1 MGSGSR
7 KLIGRSSDRG
17 RTVDVQ
23 TGTEY
28 RSGEG
33 SEPPDT
39 TDTAQAQGIVGDGST
54 GDISGSHQSDGHRTG
69 NGARQFQPQSGA
81 DARDDVSVRCSGRIK
96 SDGGCVCHADRVTIQ
111 RGNGN
116 LSPSH
121 NENSS
126 NQLTNSS

>member
-33 SEPPDT
+33 SELPNT
-39 TDTAQAQGIVGDGST
+39 TDTAQAEGIIGNGST
-54 GDISGSHQSDGHRTG
+54 GDISRRYQSDGDRTG
-69 NGARQFQPQSGA
+69 NGARQLQPQSWA
-81 DARDDVSVRCSGRIK
+81 DATDNIPVRCSGRIK
-96 SDGGCVCHADRVTIQ
+96 SHGGCVRNTDRVTIQ